1 MPQQLKQSVNRI
13 LSAALISFAA
23 LPIGALS
30 AQAAETIRLSL
41 FDVSFDVTQKE
52 LQNIAQKGYFTGQWA
67 FLNSLAKPEGL
78 KQIQTALTYTPPFKP
93 ETISNIFSSP
103 YSPSFFLQRA
113 SLIFQNQ
120 ADQPSDAELKQ
131 AILVANQLPGGLNF
145 MNFVAAYPDPV
156 INVDLNS
163 LQTVAISLKTLVE
176 STESTTQQIIQKANT
191 QADQTAPSLVAFSQ
205 AGPQQWTEQ
214 SFAWVDASRNNRAV
228 PTTLYLPTETTNQP
242 LPLVVIS
249 HGLGEDRQTLS
260 YLAQHLASYGYAV
273 VVPEHVGSN
282 ATKGESLFDGYSKP
296 TGPSE
301 AVNRPQDVTFVL
313 NQLSQLPQL
322 KQQIDTQKVIVVGHS
337 LGGYTALALA
347 GGTLDIA
354 YLRQACNLGEKAQLN
369 MSIFLQCPAAQ
380 LPQSTYQLGDSRVV
394 GIVSADPVTSKFFS
408 PASLQNIKIP
418 TMLLA
423 GSFDTVVPIVREATP
438 TYSELGT
445 DIRYF
450 VMLQN
455 GTHFSVLPKME
466 GGLFQIP
473 PALLGPSQ
481 DIGNRYFKALTLAFA
496 DGYLKKSPQAQAA
509 LNQGAAIP
517 LSQPE
522 MPLFIVEGGL

>member
-23 LPIGALS
+23 LPIGAL
-30 AQAAETIRLSL
+30 ATQAAETIRLSL

-52 LQNIAQKGYFTGQWA
+52 LQDIAQKGYFTGQWA

-78 KQIQTALTYTPPFKP
+78 KQIQTALTYAPPFKP

-103 YSPSFFLQRA
+103 YSPSFFLQRL
-113 SLIFQNQ
+113 SLILQNQ

-156 INVDLNS
+156 INVDLNR
-163 LQTVAISLKTLVE
+163 LQNAAISLKTLVE

-228 PTTLYLPTETTNQP
+228 PTTLYLPTVTTNQP
-242 LPLVVIS
+242 LPLLVIS
-249 HGLGEDRQTLS
+249 HGLGEDRQTFS
-260 YLAQHLASYGYAV
+260 YLAQHLASHGYAV

-313 NQLSQLPQL
+313 NQLSQIPQL

-337 LGGYTALALA
+337 LGGFTALALA
-347 GGTLDIA
+347 GATLDIA
-354 YLRQACNLGEKAQLN
+354 
-369 MSIFLQCPAAQ
+369 
-380 LPQSTYQLGDSRVV
+380 
-394 GIVSADPVTSKFFS
+394 
-408 PASLQNIKIP
+408 
-418 TMLLA
+418 
-423 GSFDTVVPIVREATP
+423 
-438 TYSELGT
+438 
-445 DIRYF
+445 
-450 VMLQN
+450 
-455 GTHFSVLPKME
+455 
-466 GGLFQIP
+466 
-473 PALLGPSQ
+473 
-481 DIGNRYFKALTLAFA
+481 
-496 DGYLKKSPQAQAA
+496 
-509 LNQGAAIP
+509 
-517 LSQPE
+517 
-522 MPLFIVEGGL
+522 